1 MTVHFAPTHKSRTR
15 ADATKAID
23 FPGARQVGSPAHRGQ
38 RCRPPIGGTKG
49 MTINS
54 WTYGL
59 IYLSAILWRV
69 VKAANR
75 IVLFFLGLIVLIQVV
90 SALNGPE
97 GGGVLD
103 DTLMLMPAS
112 SMPS

>member
-15 ADATKAID
+15 ADATKAMT
-23 FPGARQVGSPAHRGQ
+23 PR
-38 RCRPPIGGTKG
+38 RPPSWQPRPPGSALPSSHRGTKG

>member
-1 MTVHFAPTHKSRTR
+1 
-15 ADATKAID
+15 
-23 FPGARQVGSPAHRGQ
+23 
-38 RCRPPIGGTKG
+38 

-54 WTYGL
+54 WAYGL

>member
-1 MTVHFAPTHKSRTR
+1 MTVHFALTHKCRTR
-15 ADATKAID
+15 
-23 FPGARQVGSPAHRGQ
+23 VGR
-38 RCRPPIGGTKG
+38 
-49 MTINS
+49 
-54 WTYGL
+54 YGL

-103 DTLMLMPAS
+103 DTLILMPAS

>member
-1 MTVHFAPTHKSRTR
+1 
-15 ADATKAID
+15 
-23 FPGARQVGSPAHRGQ
+23 
-38 RCRPPIGGTKG
+38 

-103 DTLMLMPAS
+103 DT
-112 SMPS
+112 

>member
-15 ADATKAID
+15 ADATKAMTSRR
-23 FPGARQVGSPAHRGQ
+23 PQVGSPAHRGQ